1 MSESYSASYAAAGVD
16 VCVAGTGVFRAPDV
30 AAAIKELQNA

>member
-1 MSESYSASYAAAGVD
+1 MSISRSDAYAAAGVD

>member
-1 MSESYSASYAAAGVD
+1 VGG
-16 VCVAGTGVFRAPDV
+16 AGTGVFGAPDV